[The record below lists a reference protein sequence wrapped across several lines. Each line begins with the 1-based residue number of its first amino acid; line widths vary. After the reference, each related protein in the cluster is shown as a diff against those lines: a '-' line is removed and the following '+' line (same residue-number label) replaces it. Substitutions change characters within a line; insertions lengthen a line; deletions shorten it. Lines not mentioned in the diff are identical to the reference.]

1 MVEDDFAGRDAG
13 GRADGPAAALTD
25 ERPRRRVV
33 LRRAAAASLGTLLA
47 LDIPLAHAGSIVAVR
62 VWPARDYTRVT
73 LELDEQLKHVHQMM
87 SEPNRL
93 VLDLEGASVDDA
105 VRDLVAK
112 IQPDDPYIQQVR
124 VGQYKP
130 SVMRLVFDLKTA
142 IAPQIFTLKPVDQ
155 YRYRLVLDLFPAAP
169 VDPLME
175 LLADAYQRADR
186 DERRPVGDPLGRLL
200 ADRGKD
206 GAAEAAADT
215 PSEATIDAALR
226 RAAPPGTPAA
236 KQAVRQPPRVKP
248 AVSRLV
254 TIALDPGHGGED
266 PGAIGR
272 GGTREKDVVLA
283 IAHRLRD
290 RINSEPNMRAFLTRD
305 ADFFVPLSVRVEKAR
320 RVKADLFISIHAD
333 AFVRPDARGASVFV
347 LSGRGASSTA
357 ARWLANRENRSDL
370 IGGVRLARSSNEV
383 ARMLLEMSTSAQIR
397 DSSNAGRFVLTELGG
412 LGQLHRHDI
421 EQAGFAVLKA
431 PDIPSILI
439 ETAFISNPQ
448 EEAKLAN
455 PRHQASVAEAIFK
468 GVRRY
473 FVKHPPAQRNR
484 ST

>member
-1 MVEDDFAGRDAG
+1 
-13 GRADGPAAALTD
+13 L
-25 ERPRRRVV
+25 
-33 LRRAAAASLGTLLA
+33 LRRAAAASLGALLA
-47 LDIPLAHAGSIVAVR
+47 LDIPLARAGAIVAVR

-73 LELDEQLKHVHQMM
+73 LELDEQLKHTHQLM
-87 SEPNRL
+87 SQPNRL
-93 VLDLEGASVDDA
+93 VLDLEGANVDPA
-105 VRDLVAK
+105 VRDLVAQ
-112 IQPDDPYIQQVR
+112 IQADDPYIEQVR

-130 SVMRLVFDLKTA
+130 SVMRLVFDLKTTV
-142 IAPQIFTLKPVDQ
+142 APQIFTLKPIDQ
-155 YRYRLVLDLFPAAP
+155 YRYRLVLDLFPATP

-175 LLADAYQRADR
+175 LLADAYRRAEQDN
-186 DERRPVGDPLGRLL
+186 RRPAGDPLGRLL
-200 ADRGKD
+200 ADRGKTPGKGATEPHGPASPPPSASTSIAVAD
-206 GAAEAAADT
+206 AAEAASS
-215 PSEATIDAALR
+215 PSQATIDAAIR
-226 RAAPPGTPAA
+226 RAAPPGTPGAEPI
-236 KQAVRQPPRVKP
+236 VRSRQGKKP

-266 PGAIGR
+266 PGAVGR

-283 IAHRLRD
+283 IAQRLRD

-357 ARWLANRENRSDL
+357 ARWLANKENRSDL

-397 DSSNAGRFVLTELGG
+397 DSSHAGRFVLTELGG
-412 LGQLHRHDI
+412 LGQLHKRDI

-431 PDIPSILI
+431 PDIPSILV

-473 FVKHPPAQRNR
+473 FIKHPPGQR
-484 ST
+484 SQAT